1 MAGNAVGGLVGLGI
15 ATAGM
20 ASGIFSENVLQGGI
34 SLTGTALMAWYIVQ
48 LHKELRMERKER
60 REERAENLQRYYD
73 VVDTMRDQ
81 SIELTNAVNKE
92 AVEHVSG
99 DYSKTM
105 PPEKGRYQ

>member
-1 MAGNAVGGLVGLGI
+1 MAGNAVGGLVGLGL

-20 ASGIFSENVLQGGI
+20 ASGMLSENVLQNGV

-60 REERAENLQRYYD
+60 REERAENLKRYYE
-73 VVDTMRDQ
+73 VVDTMRTQ
-81 SIELTNAVNKE
+81 GIELTTAVNRE
-92 AVEHVSG
+92 AMERVSG
-99 DYSKTM
+99 DYSENM